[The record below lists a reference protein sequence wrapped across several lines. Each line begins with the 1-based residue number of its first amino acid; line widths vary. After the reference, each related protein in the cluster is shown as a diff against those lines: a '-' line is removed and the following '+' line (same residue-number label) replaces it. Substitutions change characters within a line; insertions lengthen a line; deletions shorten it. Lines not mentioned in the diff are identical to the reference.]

1 MDILN
6 WLYLR
11 KQQLIK
17 TTANNANTDL
27 VALGADATFLKRGDQ
42 YKTYAMTLQDLSV
55 AGDVANTAYYT
66 VDLATSST
74 VNVTTQK
81 GVIEIT
87 MDETNFNPLPAF
99 GSSTNDLI
107 IANADMDFTDPDKT
121 YIQYSLYYRPFIG
134 SDTFIPY
141 VISAGATSGATFR
154 IFNAN
159 PALAGIGQFTGRF
172 YLYYE
177 LYNF

>member
-17 TTANNANTDL
+17 TTANNADTDL
-27 VALGADATFLKRGDQ
+27 VALGADATFAKRDDQ
-42 YKTYAMTLQDLSV
+42 YKTYAMTLKDLSV
-55 AGDVANTAYYT
+55 AGDVANTSYYRIN
-66 VDLATSST
+66 LASLST

-81 GVIEIT
+81 GVIEIS
-87 MDETNFNPLPAF
+87 MNAADSNPLPIL
-99 GSSTNDLI
+99 GSSVGLTITNP
-107 IANADMDFTDPDKT
+107 NVDFTEPDKIF
-121 YIQYSLYYRPFIG
+121 IQYSLYYRPN
-134 SDTFIPY
+134 SDDTFLPY
-141 VISAGATSGATFR
+141 VISTGITVGANFE

-159 PALAGIGQFTGRF
+159 PMPAGINQFTGRF

>member
-17 TTANNANTDL
+17 TTANNADTDL

-55 AGDVANTAYYT
+55 AGDVANTGYYT
-66 VDLATSST
+66 VDLASSST
-74 VNVTTQK
+74 VDVTTQK
-81 GVIEIT
+81 GVIEII
-87 MDETNFNPLPAF
+87 MDETNTNPLPAF
-99 GSSTNDLI
+99 ASSIGLI
-107 IANADMDFTDPDKT
+107 ITNANMDFTQPDNT
-121 YIQYSLYYRPFIG
+121 YIQFSVYYKPNPA
-134 SDTFIPY
+134 DNFIPY
-141 VISAGATSGATFR
+141 VLSNGAVSGANFE
-154 IFNAN
+154 IFNAS
-159 PALAGIGQFTGRF
+159 PAVAGLSQFTGRL